1 MPDVPTF
8 SAKDVQRLRQ
18 LTGVGMLDAKRAL
31 EENDGDM
38 ETSITWLREQ
48 GLANQARRADR
59 EASEGAVAI
68 GRSGRAAAIVQLR
81 SETDFVAKS
90 SEFVD
95 LVSSMAELVAERGEA
110 AVDECQDEVER
121 LKVTLKENLS
131 VGKVIRIEAPT
142 DGVADS
148 YLHLQAGRGVNAVIV
163 ALEGGSE
170 ELAHDVAAHIAFAR
184 PIYVSR
190 EDVPAEEVE
199 AERQTVERIARN
211 EGKPEAA
218 LAKIVEGRLGG
229 WYKERVLLDQPY
241 VRDEKQTIAAL
252 LGTAKV
258 ARFAQVVVG
267 D

>member
-1 MPDVPTF
+1 MPAF

-38 ETSITWLREQ
+38 DTSVTWLREQ
-48 GLANQARRADR
+48 GLANQAKRADR
-59 EASEGAVAI
+59 EAAEGAVAI

-90 SEFVD
+90 AEFVD
-95 LVSSMAELVAERGEA
+95 LVASMAQLVTERGEG
-110 AVDECQDEVER
+110 AVEER
-121 LKVTLKENLS
+121 EGELEQLKLALKENIS
-131 VGKVIRIEAPT
+131 IGTVVRIEAPE
-142 DGVADS
+142 DGVVDS
-148 YLHLQAGRGVNAVIV
+148 YLHLQSGRGVNGVIV
-163 ALEGGSE
+163 ALRGGTE
-170 ELAHDVAAHIAFAR
+170 QLAHDIAAHIAFAR
-184 PIYVSR
+184 PIYLSR
-190 EDVPAEEVE
+190 DDVPAAEVAE
-199 AERQTVERIARN
+199 ERQTVEKIARN

-241 VRDEKQTIAAL
+241 VRDEKQTIAQL
-252 LGTAKV
+252 LGTATV
-258 ARFAQVVVG
+258 TQFAQVVVG